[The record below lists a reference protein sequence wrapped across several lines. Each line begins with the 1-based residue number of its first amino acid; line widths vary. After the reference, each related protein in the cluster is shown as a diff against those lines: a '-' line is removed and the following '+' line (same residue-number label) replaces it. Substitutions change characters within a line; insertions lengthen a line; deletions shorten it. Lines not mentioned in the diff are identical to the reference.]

1 MLDVA
6 DRYRAHFEAG
16 VRGESA
22 FGAGKGLEFMVSLHV
37 CVLEYNHQ
45 RRHRLSTGFNNIQHN
60 IQQWELIGWSF
71 EILSV
76 DPHPSNQL
84 AAQTEEDRGRK
95 INKVVS
101 QTDGSEGIQSLRLK
115 ETHSRMFSFS

>member
-1 MLDVA
+1 MNQTDTEPC
-6 DRYRAHFEAG
+6 FEAG
-16 VRGESA
+16 ARGESA

-37 CVLEYNHQ
+37 CVLQSNHQ
-45 RRHRLSTGFNNIQHN
+45 SHHRLSVGFNIQHN

-71 EILSV
+71 EILSA
-76 DPHPSNQL
+76 DLHPSNQL
-84 AAQTEEDRGRK
+84 AAQTEKDRGRK

-115 ETHSRMFSFS
+115 ETHSRMFSSS